1 MQLTDDFLRRWEDI
15 VEQVDKDHVPI
26 DCVKKIIFRMQ
37 DRKQKT
43 VNLKRLRNQGLD
55 LDMVESVVENFIR
68 DNEEDIST
76 MEFVLDIEAV
86 AEILQPETDK
96 LLSNLK

>member
-15 VEQVDKDHVPI
+15 VEQVDKEHVPI

-68 DNEEDIST
+68 ENEDDIST

>member
-15 VEQVDKDHVPI
+15 VEQVDKEHVPI

-68 DNEEDIST
+68 ENEDDIST

-86 AEILQPETDK
+86 AEILQPVTDK
-96 LLSNLK
+96 LLSN

>member
-1 MQLTDDFLRRWEDI
+1 MQLTSDFLRRWEEI
-15 VEQVDKDHVPI
+15 VEQVDKEHIPI
-26 DCVKKIIFRMQ
+26 ECVKKVIFKMQ

-55 LDMVESVVENFIR
+55 AEMIEVLVENYIR
-68 DNEEDIST
+68 DNEEAIAS
-76 MEFVLDIEAV
+76 MEFIVDIEAV

>member
-1 MQLTDDFLRRWEDI
+1 MQLTSDFLRRWEEI
-15 VEQVDKDHVPI
+15 VEQVDKDHIPI
-26 DCVKKIIFRMQ
+26 DCVKKVIFRMQ

-43 VNLKRLRNQGLD
+43 VNLKRLRDQGLD
-55 LDMVESVVENFIR
+55 AEMIEVLVENYIR
-68 DNEEDIST
+68 DHEEAIAS
-76 MEFVLDIEAV
+76 MEFIVDIEAV

>member
-1 MQLTDDFLRRWEDI
+1 MRRWEEI
-15 VEQVDKDHVPI
+15 VEQVDKEHVPI

-43 VNLKRLRNQGLD
+43 VNLRRLRNQGLD
-55 LDMVESVVENFIR
+55 LDMVESVVETFIR
-68 DNEEDIST
+68 ENEDEIST

>member
-1 MQLTDDFLRRWEDI
+1 MQLTDEFLSRWEDI
-15 VEQVDKDHVPI
+15 VDQVDKDHVPI
-26 DCVKKIIFRMQ
+26 DCVKKIVFRMQ

-55 LDMVESVVENFIR
+55 LDMIEAVVENFIR
-68 DNEEDIST
+68 ENEEAIST
-76 MEFVLDIEAV
+76 MEFVLDIQAV

>member
-1 MQLTDDFLRRWEDI
+1 MQLTDDFMRRWEEI
-15 VEQVDKDHVPI
+15 VEQVDKEHVPI

-43 VNLKRLRNQGLD
+43 VNLRRLRNQGLD
-55 LDMVESVVENFIR
+55 LDMVESVVETFIR
-68 DNEEDIST
+68 ENEDEIST